1 MQRTASQDDFF
12 GLDPSMRGPLVV
24 SGLFHI
30 LIFLLTVIGIPFVI
44 KEPID
49 LAVPI
54 SVEIVDISDVTQ
66 TDRVAVQV
74 EKKAEEEKPA
84 PEKIVKPTPPEIAE
98 PPPPEISEMAPP
110 DLDTPPVAKP
120 IVKPAPKKPPKPA
133 EKKKDPPKK
142 DFQSLLKDITPVE
155 RQNAEPQKDI
165 KDVLASTSAES
176 QIANLGDKLTV
187 SEMDAL
193 RQQLSRCWNVD
204 PGAKYAENLV
214 VEVRVFMNPD
224 RSVQQAVI
232 LDTLRYNTDSA
243 FRAAAESAVRAFR
256 NPNCMPLALPPDK
269 YNEWKTTVIV
279 FDPREML

>member
-1 MQRTASQDDFF
+1 MTK
-12 GLDPSMRGPLVV
+12 
-24 SGLFHI
+24 
-30 LIFLLTVIGIPFVI
+30 IPFVI

-66 TDRVAVQV
+66 TDRVAVPV